1 MITILIINLKKL
13 MIYKIMLLNQEDKLI
28 ILQNL
33 NSIQAYLYDLYNMN
47 YKIIDDQ
54 KFVRICLENFNE

>member
-1 MITILIINLKKL
+1 
-13 MIYKIMLLNQEDKLI
+13 MLLNQEDKLI